1 MNRKVS
7 YEDCLN
13 FIEHKLKIKL
23 YDFQKEIIKCF
34 CEGKE
39 VRTCRG
45 AGRTMCADAFSKY
58 IAYLY
63 DRNNYSVEPDVVIS
77 YQRLIRNGLLDE
89 SRVERN
95 RMILSSEAFERDY
108 CSK

>member
-13 FIEHKLKIKL
+13 FIERKLKIKL
-23 YDFQKEIIKCF
+23 YGFQKDIIKCF

-39 VRTCRG
+39 IRTTRG
-45 AGRTMCADAFSKY
+45 AGRTVCAEAFGKY
-58 IAYLY
+58 ISYLY
-63 DRNNYSVEPDVVIS
+63 DRNNYNVEPDVVIP
-77 YQRLIRNGLLDE
+77 YQRLVSAGLLNDDFIE
-89 SRVERN
+89 QERLL
-95 RMILSSEAFERDY
+95 LSQEEFERSF

>member
-13 FIEHKLKIKL
+13 FIEHNLHIKL

-39 VRTCRG
+39 VRTAR
-45 AGRTMCADAFSKY
+45 AIGRSMCADAFGKY
-58 IAYLY
+58 ITHLY
-63 DRNNYSVEPDVVIS
+63 NNNDYSVEPDVLIP
-77 YQRLIRNGLLDE
+77 YQVALLDGVIDE
-89 SRVERN
+89 TLIKPQEN
-95 RMILSSEAFERDY
+95 A
-108 CSK
+108 

>member
-7 YEDCLN
+7 YEDCLS
-13 FIEHKLKIKL
+13 FIKHRLRIKL

-39 VRTCRG
+39 VRTARC
-45 AGRTMCADAFSKY
+45 AGRTMCADAFGKY

-63 DRNNYSVEPDVVIS
+63 DRNDYSVEPDVVIP

-89 SRVERN
+89 SHIERN